1 MQHILQADIV
11 NTTNCFSYSTNQ
23 RPMVAATLD
32 NRPREERELRDIYG
46 DLDES
51 APLAVFVD
59 PSTDKESTNVH
70 KLLLIFPCD
79 SAESGT
85 RKGVTMLERNLAPP
99 LLKVTKILA
108 QYGYRG
114 RANRY
119 KTQKSYIRSEAVRG
133 DTELEKSVGGGVA
146 RYRNSVEL
154 SNGSGNQVPQTAPQ
168 AGTVKYDMD
177 EQDEAWLGWL
187 NRQWT
192 AAHVLP
198 EALEIAMSAL
208 ESWWGTLE
216 ARMKRVAP
224 NSMQDT
230 STTLTLDADINIYGS
245 DDGTAGAGS
254 LFEQR
259 CAVCND
265 LECDNA
271 NAIVFCDGCN
281 IAVHQEC
288 YGIAFIPEGHWY
300 CRRCMVSRGMPVS
313 CTFCPSKTGAFKQLD
328 NGLWSHVV
336 CALWISEVYFANP
349 TYMEPIEGVDH
360 IPKNRWKLLCYIC
373 KQRIGACIQCSNRNC
388 FLAYHVTCAKRAGSY
403 MAMEN
408 GVLGAV
414 ASLSTLKS
422 YCDKHGPSNWD
433 RTRVAIGIAQT
444 RRFFRDCHRLNKQND
459 RLAFRRQQ
467 QNRQNGFKW
476 KTETGTP
483 IAPQKFVDD
492 LVPILVSL
500 NARVD
505 QQPLR
510 TLRGAALEKSA
521 ARPPE
526 KDVEYASAAICRY
539 WCLKREAKSGA
550 ALVQHNTCNHE
561 RNIVE
566 LAHKSDAKQKLQK
579 ITFGES
585 LQRDLRHLIALCG
598 LAKTRQFLMKQQA
611 DHAFEAANLAYFP
624 VSTVALQ
631 MLRALKLESAVNKLL
646 PSTGSADSPEKA
658 DHFAPEAAE
667 AREAKNHL
675 ATSTLHEFLQEL
687 ALHRMNTSQAID
699 AKFRRSME
707 SIRAFNSQSALKRF
721 VSVQLRKWE
730 ESILPVLREVEQ
742 GNKNIPFV
750 AVEGLECAIK
760 PWNAKK
766 VLESEELSE
775 IEDDPFSNPAT
786 DLAFKKFVHQGNIH

>member
-1 MQHILQADIV
+1 
-11 NTTNCFSYSTNQ
+11 
-23 RPMVAATLD
+23 MVAATLD

-59 PSTDKESTNVH
+59 PSTDKESTHVH
-70 KLLLIFPCD
+70 KLLLMFSYD
-79 SAESGT
+79 SADSGT
-85 RKGVTMLERNLAPP
+85 RKGVAMLERNLAPP

-114 RANRY
+114 RANRH
-119 KTQKSYIRSEAVRG
+119 KTHKSYIRIH
-133 DTELEKSVGGGVA
+133 
-146 RYRNSVEL
+146 
-154 SNGSGNQVPQTAPQ
+154 QTAPQ
-168 AGTVKYDMD
+168 AGTVNYDMD

-216 ARMKRVAP
+216 AHMKRVAP

-230 STTLTLDADINIYGS
+230 STTLNLDADLNSYGS

-373 KQRIGACIQCSNRNC
+373 KQRLGACIQCSNRNC

-403 MAMEN
+403 MAMEK

-422 YCDKHGPSNWD
+422 YCDKHGPSDWD

-467 QNRQNGFKW
+467 QNRQNSFKW

-526 KDVEYASAAICRY
+526 KDVKYACAAICRY

-579 ITFGES
+579 VTFGES

-598 LAKTRQFLMKQQA
+598 LAKTRQVLMKQQA

-631 MLRALKLESAVNKLL
+631 MLRALNLESAN
-646 PSTGSADSPEKA
+646 
-658 DHFAPEAAE
+658 F
-667 AREAKNHL
+667 L
-675 ATSTLHEFLQEL
+675 ATSTLHQFLQEL

-707 SIRAFNSQSALKRF
+707 SIAVFNSQSTLKRF

-742 GNKNIPFV
+742 GNRNIPFV